1 MNVRKYAKEL
11 VKEYSLYK
19 LSYRTLEDILDDLGF
34 VIVRFDKRDK
44 DIVDLFNS
52 LKLDEATKSKKCFT
66 YVCEQYRQVYLSE
79 YLSSEE
85 YIFMLLHEIGHIKM
99 KHILKGHT
107 YCDELDE
114 KEAHEFAFAVLQY
127 IDRKNKRKKVNRIL
141 SNVLL
146 SIFAVGTISLFVYAM
161 KLLYDYNHS
170 EDSRLVD
177 TSVSAEELDLNP
189 VETDMISSSVSET
202 SLAEESSIVTTTSA
216 PETEPPET
224 EPPKTEPIQTTT
236 SSEPPADTSEEE
248 IYYITSSGKKYH
260 KEFCSVIQNR
270 TNLYYGYKENLEAMG
285 YEPCHLCIGEE

>member
-1 MNVRKYAKEL
+1 MSAVRKCA
-11 VKEYSLYK
+11 VNFVIDNK
-19 LSYRTLEDILDDLGF
+19 LNRLDYDILKQQLELLGF
-34 VIVRFDKRDK
+34 DIVRFQK
-44 DIVDLFNS
+44 DSDDAEALFKS
-52 LKLDEATKSKKCFT
+52 LKLSTATKNKKCFT
-66 YVCEQYRQVYLSE
+66 YVNEDYRHVFLAEYLSE
-79 YLSSEE
+79 KE
-85 YIFMLLHEIGHIKM
+85 YIFMLLHEIGHIKL
-99 KHILKGHT
+99 KHILYNHT
-107 YCDELDE
+107 YSSELDE
-114 KEAHEFAFAVLQY
+114 VEANEFAVAVLEN

-161 KLLYDYNHS
+161 KLLYDYNHN

-177 TSVSAEELDLNP
+177 TSVSAEERDLNT
-189 VETDMISSSVSET
+189 VETDVISSSVSET

-224 EPPKTEPIQTTT
+224 EPPETEPIQTTT
-236 SSEPPADTSEEE
+236 SSEPPADTSEE

>member
-1 MNVRKYAKEL
+1 MNVRKDAKEL
-11 VKEYSLYK
+11 VKEYNLYK

-44 DIVDLFNS
+44 DIVVLFNS

-127 IDRKNKRKKVNRIL
+127 IDRKNKRKKVNHIL

-170 EDSRLVD
+170 DDNGLMD
-177 TSVSAEELDLNP
+177 ISVSAEDLNLNP

-202 SLAEESSIVTTTSA
+202 SLTEESSIVTTTSA

-224 EPPKTEPIQTTT
+224 EPIQTT
-236 SSEPPADTSEEE
+236 SSEPPIDTSEEE

-270 TNLYYGYKENLEAMG
+270 TNVYYDYKENLEAMG
-285 YEPCHLCIGEE
+285 YEPCHLCIGD